1 LSSETTVGRE
11 PLQIVEIEQPACVET
26 YGSSPCTAAL
36 GTTGTRKCY
45 NTNRTCQDLDN
56 YDASFTIFWRFALRH
71 AVLPRDLY
79 DSSAGVYV
87 KTNPIPSL
95 RSVSSVPTKLNIG
108 GGGDS
113 SSPLGTRSMV
123 TIQLDDILWDD
134 SVGDFYV
141 DERPDG
147 TAGDAFNPIDNG
159 TFWTTFKA
167 RNPYYA
173 GYIVRIYDGYH
184 GQALGSMQKR
194 EYILE
199 RIDGPTN
206 DRVTLTAKDPL
217 RLADDKRAEF
227 PKPSEIELISNI
239 SSTTQTAGIE
249 VACVESELTD
259 AFGNT
264 GTDYY
269 LRIEDEII
277 KYTGYANSGT
287 NEWTLNSSGLARGA
301 LGTTAA
307 THDGSV
313 DPEKCQRVGR
323 YDSLEVWNIVEDLLE
338 NHTSLDSS
346 LINDTQWDTEG
357 NAYLSPF
364 VLDGTVAEPTP
375 VIELIGELTEQCPFY
390 IWWDERAQTI
400 PLKAVRPP
408 LGDAVEEITD
418 ETSIIAGTTSLK
430 VNDEQ
435 RISRVIMYYQLKDPT
450 KPEDN
455 TGNYRKIQVQ
465 IDADAESSD
474 QYNESRIRSIFSRW
488 IQTSAQALQT
498 TVRLLS
504 RLRDAVE
511 TLEFRVDAKDRDI
524 ATADVLLV
532 TTREVTDERGVST
545 PQQWQV
551 IAAEEIVSGEVMRYS
566 CQRFEF
572 LGRFMLWADNAAPD
586 YSAATDVQKEEN
598 GYWSDANGSPGS
610 NEPGYQ
616 WV

>member
-1 LSSETTVGRE
+1 MSDETTVGRE
-11 PLQIVEIEQPACVET
+11 PLQIVELEQPACAET
-26 YGSSPCTAAL
+26 YGVNPCDAVL
-36 GTTGTRKCY
+36 GSTGTRKCY
-45 NTNRTCQDLDN
+45 NTNKTCQDLVN
-56 YDASFTIFWRFALRH
+56 YDGSFTIFWRFALRH

-79 DSSAGVYV
+79 AESSGVYI
-87 KTNPIPSL
+87 KTHPIPSL
-95 RSVSSVPTKLNIG
+95 RSVSSVPTRLNVG

-113 SSPLGTRSMV
+113 ASPLGTRSKV
-123 TIQLDDILWDD
+123 TITLDDHPWDD

-141 DERPDG
+141 DQRPAG
-147 TAGDAFNPIDNG
+147 TAGDTYTPIDNG
-159 TFWTTFKA
+159 TFWTKFKA

-173 GYIVRIYDGYH
+173 GSIIRIYDGYH

-199 RIDGPTN
+199 RINGPTN
-206 DRVTLTAKDPL
+206 DRVTLIAKDPL
-217 RLADDKRAEF
+217 KLADNKRAEF
-227 PKPSEIELISNI
+227 PAPSEIELIANI
-239 SSTTQTAGIE
+239 STTVQTAGIE
-249 VACVESELTD
+249 VSCVESELTNVY
-259 AFGNT
+259 GNT

-287 NEWTLNSSGLARGA
+287 NEWTLSGVARGQ

-307 THDGSV
+307 LHNGSV

-338 NHTSLDSS
+338 NHTSLDST

-364 VLDGTVAEPTP
+364 VLDGTVAEPRA
-375 VIELIGELTEQCPFY
+375 VIDLIGELTEQCPFY
-390 IWWDERAQTI
+390 IWWDEREQTI

-408 LGDAVEEITD
+408 LGDGVEEITD
-418 ETSIIAGTTSLK
+418 DTSIIAGSTSLK
-430 VNDEQ
+430 VDDEQ
-435 RISRVIMYYQLKDPT
+435 RISRVIMYFQQKDPT
-450 KPEDN
+450 KRDDDV
-455 TGNYRKIQVQ
+455 GNYRKVQVQ
-465 IDADAESSD
+465 VDTDAESEE
-474 QYNESRIRSIFSRW
+474 QYNENRIRSIYSRW
-488 IQTSAQALQT
+488 IQTNAQALQT

-511 TLEFRVDAKDRDI
+511 TLEFRVDAKDRAI

-532 TTREVTDERGVST
+532 TTREVTDDRGVAS

-551 IAAEEIVSGEVMRYS
+551 IAAEEVVSGEVMRYD

-572 LGRFMLWADNAAPD
+572 LGRFMIWADNAAPD
-586 YSAATDVQKEEN
+586 YSVATDTQKSEN
-598 GYWSDANGSPGS
+598 GYWAATNGSPGS